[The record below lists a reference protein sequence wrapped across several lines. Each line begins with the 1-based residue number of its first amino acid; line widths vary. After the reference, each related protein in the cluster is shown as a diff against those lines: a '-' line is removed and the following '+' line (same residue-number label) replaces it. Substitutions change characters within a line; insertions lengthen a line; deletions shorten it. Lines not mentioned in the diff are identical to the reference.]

1 MNYMGGMREI
11 GAMLHAAEVGGRGSS
26 TGSTEQRNS
35 SLHASTATITN
46 ITKMP
51 WTDFQKYASEFKASS
66 WV

>member
-46 ITKMP
+46 ITKMS